1 MSKKQIIDKFLDK
14 FVSKKLIVF
23 ILACIFLIAD
33 KVMAEQW
40 INIAMVYIGS
50 QAAVDMIIK
59 LRDRG

>member
-1 MSKKQIIDKFLDK
+1 MSKKHLIDKFLDK